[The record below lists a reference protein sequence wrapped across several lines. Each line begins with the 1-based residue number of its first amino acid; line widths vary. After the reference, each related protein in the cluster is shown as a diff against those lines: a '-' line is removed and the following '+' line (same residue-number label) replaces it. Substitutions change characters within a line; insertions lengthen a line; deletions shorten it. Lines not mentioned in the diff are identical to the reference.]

1 MALTRW
7 DRFGLDLPER
17 WRRWLDF
24 DAESQGWLRVEEVHE
39 NGSLVIRVEIPGVA
53 PEKDDD
59 VSVDD
64 GMLRVS
70 AKREERTEH
79 KDKDAYRSEF
89 HYGELSRNLTLPP
102 GVDKSAVRANY
113 KDGILEV
120 RLPWPTEQEPSTTK
134 VPVSHS

>member
-17 WRRWLDF
+17 WRRWLDL

-39 NGSLVIRVEIPGVA
+39 DGDLVIRVEVPGVD
-53 PEKDDD
+53 PEKDVD

-89 HYGELSRNLTLPP
+89 HYGEFSRNLTLPP
-102 GVDKSAVRANY
+102 GVDKGAVKANY

-120 RLPWPTEQEPSTTK
+120 RLPWPTEQESATTK